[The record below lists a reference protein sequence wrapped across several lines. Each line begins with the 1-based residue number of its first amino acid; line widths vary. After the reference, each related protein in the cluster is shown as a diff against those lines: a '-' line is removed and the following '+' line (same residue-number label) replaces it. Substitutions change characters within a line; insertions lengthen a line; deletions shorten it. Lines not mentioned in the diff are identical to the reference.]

1 MTTPKFYIT
10 PEVRITMLAG
20 LEAVLVASPRGS
32 LPSVEE
38 VENEYTY

>member
-1 MTTPKFYIT
+1 MANKRIYDTPA
-10 PEVRITMLAG
+10 VRVVMLAG

>member
-10 PEVRITMLAG
+10 PEVRIIMLAG

>member
-10 PEVRITMLAG
+10 PEVRIFMLAG